1 MATSPLALRPICP
14 ADNPQ
19 VAAIIRT
26 VMTEY
31 GAVGP
36 GYSIEDPEVDAM
48 FEAYNHARALFLVL
62 ENADGHLVGCG
73 GIAPLQGGDADTC
86 ELKKM
91 YFLPEARGQGMGR
104 KLMETLEVAARQRG
118 FQQIYLET
126 IAAMQEANRLYQ
138 RLQFEPLPGPMGNT
152 GHTGCGLFYVKRVCG
167 DAGHVQSHLPQDA
180 PIEF

>member
-1 MATSPLALRPICP
+1 MSTTLILRPIRRE
-14 ADNPQ
+14 DNPT

-31 GAVGP
+31 GAVGT

-48 FEAYNHARALFLVL
+48 FEAYDHSRACFLVL
-62 ENADGHLVGCG
+62 ENAGGELLGCG
-73 GIAPLQGGDADTC
+73 GIAPLRGGDPDTC

-104 KLMETLEVAARQRG
+104 RLVETLEDAARQRG
-118 FQQIYLET
+118 FRYMYLET

-138 RLQFEPLPGPMGNT
+138 RLHFDPLPGPMGNT
-152 GHTGCGLFYVKRVCG
+152 GHTACGLFYGKV
-167 DAGHVQSHLPQDA
+167 L
-180 PIEF
+180 